1 MINTN
6 TEEPLLPPG
15 LHDLAVSQ
23 LNNHFFSDFPDSNTR
38 APLIRGLSSYIDSLK
53 ILGIPLEIWLD
64 GSFTTTKIDPNDID
78 LVIFASENDVN
89 NLSDEYKD
97 LLRSLINRLDIKKR
111 FGCDTLFS
119 ITEDINMRSY
129 WRGWYGFDRNEVPKG
144 IVRLQVN
151 L

>member
-6 TEEPLLPPG
+6 KEEPLLPAG

-23 LNNHFFSDFPDSNTR
+23 LNNHFLSKFPNSNTR
-38 APLIRGLSSYIDSLK
+38 ASLLSGLSRYIELLK
-53 ILGIPLEIWLD
+53 NVGIPLEIWLD

-89 NLSDEYKD
+89 NLSDEYKN
-97 LLRSLINRLDIKKR
+97 LLLSLINRLDIKKR

-119 ITEDINMRSY
+119 IAEDKDMRSY
-129 WRGWYGFDRNEVPKG
+129 WRGWYGFDRNEFPKG

>member
-23 LNNHFFSDFPDSNTR
+23 LDNHFLSDFPDSNTR
-38 APLIRGLSSYIDSLK
+38 APLIRGLSSYIESLK

-97 LLRSLINRLDIKKR
+97 LLRSLINRLDIK
-111 FGCDTLFS
+111 
-119 ITEDINMRSY
+119 
-129 WRGWYGFDRNEVPKG
+129 
-144 IVRLQVN
+144 
-151 L
+151 